1 MIQFIQRTQWWNVGE
16 HVSLDVH
23 TEAAYVKKGDA
34 EYTDTP
40 PPHRRLIVKP
50 QPVKPP
56 AKPVRIADGP
66 PRDKMMRPAK
76 VVRK

>member
-16 HVSLDVH
+16 HVSLDVR

-34 EYTDTP
+34 EYTDAA

-50 QPVKPP
+50 QPVKPVK
-56 AKPVRIADGP
+56 AKVVVAP